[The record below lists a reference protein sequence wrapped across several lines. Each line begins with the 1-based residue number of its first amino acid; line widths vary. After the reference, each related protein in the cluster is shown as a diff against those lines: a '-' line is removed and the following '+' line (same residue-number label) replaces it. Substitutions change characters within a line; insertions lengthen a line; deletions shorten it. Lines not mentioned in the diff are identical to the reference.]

1 MSRFE
6 LLIGETPY
14 SLQNRRNQDRGRTSN
29 PHNYEHAAMRLVV
42 VRPGLCSDVRDL
54 SNLNLGS
61 GRATADAQ
69 AECVKSHAALTASH
83 PKKEKIVFEQY
94 TLLARAAAADA
105 LGSAAAADPCIFA
118 AAPPGKWHGGVR
130 AAAEAPQP

>member
-6 LLIGETPY
+6 LLIGATAY
-14 SLQNRRNQDRGRTSN
+14 SLQNHRNQDRGRTSN

-83 PKKEKIVFEQY
+83 PKKKTEIVFEQY
-94 TLLARAAAADA
+94 TLVARAAAADA

-118 AAPPGKWHGGVR
+118 AAPPGEWRGGVR
-130 AAAEAPQP
+130 AAAGQP